1 MWWLSDFIPLQIKSI
16 WNIFIFQFLETSTS
30 MFMASKQQTP
40 GSTNTGKIIYY
51 IGVNKAALSLS
62 DLTHFFV
69 LFCFFPLFLL
79 TETSQLLLI
88 VSDGRGLFLE
98 GKERVAAAVQ
108 AARSANIFVIF
119 VVLDNPNSRVR
130 NLIWFCV
137 HSVGLAKLKNTDLH
151 FGYNE
156 MRC

>member
-1 MWWLSDFIPLQIKSI
+1 
-16 WNIFIFQFLETSTS
+16 
-30 MFMASKQQTP
+30 MFVAAREHNP
-40 GSTNTGKIIYY
+40 GSTNTGKTLYYFPFITFYYTDVKELTCPCVIKRSNIIDLYFS
-51 IGVNKAALSLS
+51 ISLSL
-62 DLTHFFV
+62 
-69 LFCFFPLFLL
+69 C

-130 NLIWFCV
+130 NLFCFYV
-137 HSVGLAKLKNTDLH
+137 NECSLAVVKNVL
-151 FGYNE
+151 F
-156 MRC
+156 